1 MEFFDTLKGVLQN
14 AARPFFAPFF
24 LALFPF
30 LEYIGDSRKKQKKVG
45 DTMAFDI
52 FKRKKTYPC
61 DPATHKDLSDAI
73 NLMSSGI
80 PYDKLLSPIIC
91 PISPEWIPWSN
102 IRNLFILGD
111 YYSGCNDALTRENL
125 KDGIYINHSG
135 DSLLLVHPKEQQVQH
150 ALDRCGPRLKDL
162 WARYIRFTSIEQ
174 SATTELFRITY
185 GSLDLS
191 ATTELEHLT
200 LRDHSLSRL
209 SGLENLTTLTEL
221 HLSTCHNLS
230 QIPSLDNLSQLT
242 SLNLSNNYNLTQLPS
257 LDNLSQ
263 LTSLDLSNCQIL
275 AQIPSLDNVSQ
286 LTSLDLSYC
295 KSLTQLPSLDNLS
308 QLTSLNLSDC
318 KSLTQLPSLDNLS
331 QLTSLNLSGCDNL
344 TQLPSLDNLSQLT
357 SLNLSYCQCLTQLP
371 SLDNLSCITSLVLY
385 GCRKLTQLPDELRQL
400 ENLRWLDLRL
410 MYLQTLPN
418 WLLEIAEG
426 FSMDA
431 YTKAGKK
438 KAIISLRS
446 TTVADIPDMSIF
458 DQPYEVIAEFF
469 RNRSLGK
476 TRALNEIKVV
486 FLGDGEAGK
495 SHTIARLMNDGGEP
509 KDYQDQA
516 TPGIVIKRKHYPLG
530 DRTFQVNYWDFGGQE
545 IMHSMHRIFLTS
557 RTMYVVLLNARDDTQ
572 ADRAHY
578 WLHNIRSFAP
588 GAPVLLVLNKMDQN
602 PNASVDERTLKARYP
617 GLTQIVKLSA
627 LNASREDF
635 NRIFTD
641 TLMAEIQKTGYL
653 DADWPG
659 SWIKV
664 KQELENMETHYIL
677 GTQYRAIC
685 DRCEVRDV
693 QTELLHWF
701 NDLGVS
707 FCFCDAEDYALK
719 RHVILR
725 PDWITNGLY
734 IILFNHCPGAHNG
747 RLPHK
752 SIYELLERAAEDNT
766 IKCTTPGARYDQPG
780 DIEYV
785 LGVMRKFQLSLDTG
799 DRHEFIPMLCQQ
811 NSTVDFHDYEKDT
824 DTLEFRMDFEYLPDN
839 LLHRLMVE
847 RHAELD
853 MDNVWRKG
861 AKFQLTEL
869 GLSAVVVIDGNALRF
884 FIQSKNPMHR
894 SNIYLAILKANV
906 DRIVKKMGLKEP
918 KNWLIYKIGTDRAIF
933 NYERILKLHAK
944 GRKEDY
950 CEALDRDFLIEDILT
965 QSAPER
971 LEDERKLLDAIT
983 RACRHLQDERVYRLV
998 RNADGS
1004 GYENGH
1010 GMEDLRNRR
1019 VRDGLQDSG
1028 YIVSDQTQRGGG
1040 ELDILVYGENN
1051 EPWTIIEALRV
1062 SDGTKR
1068 TWNQHLDKLLGR
1080 YNTHGLP
1087 RLYLLTYVDAD
1098 PQTFI
1103 KVWKGYQGYIPTN
1116 NSGEFTCDKDSFTV
1130 LTDENDPHYIQA
1142 AKCRYTCDTAQTT
1155 VYHIFARIP
1164 TQNE

>member
-1 MEFFDTLKGVLQN
+1 METEQ
-14 AARPFFAPFF
+14 
-24 LALFPF
+24 
-30 LEYIGDSRKKQKKVG
+30 
-45 DTMAFDI
+45 
-52 FKRKKTYPC
+52 KTYPC
-61 DPATHKDLSDAI
+61 APATLEELSRAITRIGNGYSQDKDHLNAI
-73 NLMSSGI
+73 LF
-80 PYDKLLSPIIC
+80 
-91 PISPEWIPWSN
+91 PISPEWIPWSA
-102 IRNLFILGD
+102 IRNLFILG
-111 YYSGCNDALTRENL
+111 SHNQSCNNALENAGL
-125 KDGIYINHSG
+125 KPSAYINHSG
-135 DSLLLVHPKEQQVQH
+135 DTLLLIHPKDQNVQQQLV
-150 ALDRCGPRLKDL
+150 RCPQLRTLS
-162 WARYIRFTSIEQ
+162 IRHTRF
-174 SATTELFRITY
+174 SA
-185 GSLDLS
+185 LDLS
-191 ATTELEHLT
+191 SADSLEELSLVENPALT
-200 LRDHSLSRL
+200 RL
-209 SGLENLTTLTEL
+209 PGLEK
-221 HLSTCHNLS
+221 
-230 QIPSLDNLSQLT
+230 LSQLT
-242 SLNLSNNYNLTQLPS
+242 SLGISGCDGLTGLPSLEKLTLLSKLNLFGCRSLAQLPS
-257 LDNLSQ
+257 LDNLTQ
-263 LTSLDLSNCQIL
+263 LTSLVLSGCNDLTRL
-275 AQIPSLDNVSQ
+275 PSLKN
-286 LTSLDLSYC
+286 LTLLSKLNLFGC
-295 KSLTQLPSLDNLS
+295 RNLAQLPSLDNLT
-308 QLTSLNLSDC
+308 QLTFLD
-318 KSLTQLPSLDNLS
+318 LTGCDGLTRLPSLE
-331 QLTSLNLSGCDNL
+331 NL
-344 TQLPSLDNLSQLT
+344 TQLT
-357 SLNLSYCQCLTQLP
+357 TLNLSFCKGLTALP
-371 SLDNLSCITSLVLY
+371 DGLRKLEKLRLLSLIFLNLST
-385 GCRKLTQLPDELRQL
+385 LPD
-400 ENLRWLDLRL
+400 WL
-410 MYLQTLPN
+410 P
-418 WLLEIAEG
+418 EIAER
-426 FSMDA
+426 FSMNFS
-431 YTKAGKK
+431 TKAGKH
-438 KAIISLRS
+438 KATISLLG
-446 TTVADIPDMSIF
+446 TTVDDIPDMSIF

-516 TPGIVIKRKHYPLG
+516 TPGIVIKRKNYTHS

-627 LNASREDF
+627 LNASQEEF
-635 NRIFTD
+635 NRIFTNA
-641 TLMAEIQKTGYL
+641 LLSEIQKTGYL
-653 DADWPG
+653 DADWPD
-659 SWIKV
+659 SWIRV
-664 KQELENMETHYIL
+664 KQELETMETHYIL

-707 FCFCDAEDYALK
+707 FCFCDEEDYALK

-811 NSTVDFHDYEKDT
+811 DSKVDFHYYEKDT
-824 DTLEFRMDFEYLPDN
+824 DTLEFRTDFEYLPDN

-847 RHAELD
+847 RHSELD

-861 AKFQLTEL
+861 AKFQLKEL

-884 FIQSKNPMHR
+884 FIQSENPMHR

-906 DRIVKKMGLKEP
+906 DRIVKKMGLQEP
-918 KNWLIYKIGTDRAIF
+918 DSLLVYKHEGKTGTFDYEELLQAREDHETSIYSKIWRRRISIDDIF
-933 NYERILKLHAK
+933 N
-944 GRKEDY
+944 
-950 CEALDRDFLIEDILT
+950 
-965 QSAPER
+965 QSAPQ
-971 LEDERKLLDAIT
+971 LQKDESKLLDAI
-983 RACRHLQDERVYRLV
+983 RQACRHLQDERVYRLK

-1010 GMEDLRNRR
+1010 DMEDLRNRR
-1019 VRDGLQDSG
+1019 VRDDLQTGG

-1040 ELDILVYGENN
+1040 ELDILVCGENN

-1080 YNTHGLP
+1080 YNTNGLP

-1098 PQTFI
+1098 PQTFMNI
-1103 KVWKGYQGYIPTN
+1103 WEGYQKHIPDR
-1116 NSGEFTCDKDSFTV
+1116 NSGDFTCDKDSFTL
-1130 LTDENDPHYIQA
+1130 LTDENDSHYIRA
-1142 AKCRYTCDTAQTT
+1142 AKCRYTCNTTETT

>member
-1 MEFFDTLKGVLQN
+1 M
-14 AARPFFAPFF
+14 
-24 LALFPF
+24 AL
-30 LEYIGDSRKKQKKVG
+30 
-45 DTMAFDI
+45 DI

-61 DPATHKDLSDAI
+61 APATWEELSAAISCISHGFPQGKDDLNAI
-73 NLMSSGI
+73 LF
-80 PYDKLLSPIIC
+80 
-91 PISPEWIPWSN
+91 PISPEWIPWSA
-102 IRNLFILGD
+102 IRNLFILGNHD
-111 YYSGCNDALTRENL
+111 QWCNDALKNAGL
-125 KDGIYINHSG
+125 KPGAYINHSG
-135 DSLLLVHPKEQQVQH
+135 DALLLIHPTEQEAQH
-150 ALDRCGPRLKDL
+150 YLDRCPRLRTL
-162 WARYIRFTSIEQ
+162 WIRKTRF
-174 SATTELFRITY
+174 SA
-185 GSLDLS
+185 LDLS
-191 ATTELEHLT
+191 SAGSLEELSMVENPALTRLPSLEKLTQLTSLHLSNCNGLT
-200 LRDHSLSRL
+200 GL
-209 SGLENLTTLTEL
+209 SGLGNLTQLTSMEL
-221 HLSTCHNLS
+221 IGCDGLTGLAG
-230 QIPSLDNLSQLT
+230 LEKLSQLT
-242 SLNLSNNYNLTQLPS
+242 FLVLAYCAGLTTLPDGLRKLKKLRWLYLRSLNLS
-257 LDNLSQ
+257 
-263 LTSLDLSNCQIL
+263 
-275 AQIPSLDNVSQ
+275 
-286 LTSLDLSYC
+286 
-295 KSLTQLPSLDNLS
+295 
-308 QLTSLNLSDC
+308 
-318 KSLTQLPSLDNLS
+318 
-331 QLTSLNLSGCDNL
+331 
-344 TQLPSLDNLSQLT
+344 
-357 SLNLSYCQCLTQLP
+357 
-371 SLDNLSCITSLVLY
+371 
-385 GCRKLTQLPDELRQL
+385 
-400 ENLRWLDLRL
+400 
-410 MYLQTLPN
+410 TLPN
-418 WLLEIAEG
+418 WLPEIAES
-426 FSMDA
+426 FSRA
-431 YTKAGKK
+431 LSKEAGQHKA
-438 KAIISLRS
+438 AINLRL
-446 TTVADIPDMSIF
+446 TTVDDIPDMSIF
-458 DQPYEVIAEFF
+458 DQPYEVVAEFF

-495 SHTIARLMNDGGEP
+495 SHTIARLMNDGGDP
-509 KDYQDQA
+509 VDYQDQA
-516 TPGIVIKRKHYPLG
+516 TPGIVIKRKNYTHS

-641 TLMAEIQKTGYL
+641 VLLAEIQKTGYL

-659 SWIKV
+659 SWIRV
-664 KQELENMETHYIL
+664 KQELENMKTHYIL

-752 SIYELLERAAEDNT
+752 SIYELLERAAEDKT

-869 GLSAVVVIDGNALRF
+869 SLSAVVVIDGNALRF
-884 FIQSKNPMHR
+884 FIQSGNPMHR

-918 KNWLIYKIGTDRAIF
+918 KNWLIYKLDDQRDEF
-933 NYERILKLHAK
+933 SYEMLNAMQKAGQKDAFSMSWNKMIP
-944 GRKEDY
+944 
-950 CEALDRDFLIEDILT
+950 IEDILT
-965 QSAPER
+965 QSAPQ
-971 LEDERKLLDAIT
+971 LQKDERKLLDAIT
-983 RACRHLQDERVYRLV
+983 RACRHLQDERVYRLK

-1010 GMEDLRNRR
+1010 DMEDLRNRR
-1019 VRDGLQDSG
+1019 VRDDLHTGG

-1040 ELDILVYGENN
+1040 ELDILVCGENN

-1116 NSGEFTCDKDSFTV
+1116 NSGDFTCDKDSFTL
-1130 LTDENDPHYIQA
+1130 LTDENDPHYIRA

-1164 TQNE
+1164 TENE

>member
-1 MEFFDTLKGVLQN
+1 MTCVFDSLKGVLQN

-24 LALFPF
+24 LALFPV
-30 LEYIGDSRKKQKKVG
+30 LEYIGDSRKTQKKVG
-45 DTMAFDI
+45 DTMATEQ
-52 FKRKKTYPC
+52 KTYPC
-61 DPATHKDLSDAI
+61 DPATLKELSYAIRRISDRYSRDKDYLNAI
-73 NLMSSGI
+73 LF
-80 PYDKLLSPIIC
+80 
-91 PISPEWIPWSN
+91 PISPEWIPWSA
-102 IRNLFILGD
+102 IGNLFILGNHD
-111 YYSGCNDALTRENL
+111 QRCNDALKNAGL
-125 KDGIYINHSG
+125 KPGAYINHSG
-135 DSLLLVHPKEQQVQH
+135 DALLLIHPTEQEAQH
-150 ALDRCGPRLKDL
+150 YLDRCPRLRTL
-162 WARYIRFTSIEQ
+162 WIRNT
-174 SATTELFRITY
+174 RIS
-185 GSLDLS
+185 SLDLS
-191 ATTELEHLT
+191 GAGSLKKLSLIENPALT
-200 LRDHSLSRL
+200 GLP
-209 SGLENLTTLTEL
+209 GLEK
-221 HLSTCHNLS
+221 
-230 QIPSLDNLSQLT
+230 LSQLT
-242 SLNLSNNYNLTQLPS
+242 TLKLSECN
-257 LDNLSQ
+257 
-263 LTSLDLSNCQIL
+263 
-275 AQIPSLDNVSQ
+275 
-286 LTSLDLSYC
+286 
-295 KSLTQLPSLDNLS
+295 SLTELPGLE
-308 QLTSLNLSDC
+308 
-318 KSLTQLPSLDNLS
+318 
-331 QLTSLNLSGCDNL
+331 
-344 TQLPSLDNLSQLT
+344 
-357 SLNLSYCQCLTQLP
+357 
-371 SLDNLSCITSLVLY
+371 
-385 GCRKLTQLPDELRQL
+385 KLTLLTT
-400 ENLRWLDLRL
+400 LDLRHCAGL
-410 MYLQTLPN
+410 TKLPN
-418 WLLEIAEG
+418 LNTLSLLAMLNLRGCNSLTELRGLEKLARLTYLNLIECNSITALPDVKGLVSLSELYLRGCKGITAVPESLCTLEKLRAIDLRELKLQVFPDWLPEITEQ
-426 FSMDA
+426 FSLSN
-431 YTKAGKK
+431 GHGNGNK
-438 KAIISLRS
+438 KAIVYLKG
-446 TTVADIPDMSIF
+446 TTIKGVDMSIF

-469 RNRSLGK
+469 HNRSLGK

-495 SHTIARLMNDGGEP
+495 SHTIARLMNDGGDP
-509 KDYQDQA
+509 VDYQDQA
-516 TPGIVIKRKHYPLG
+516 TPGIVIKRKNYTHS
-530 DRTFQVNYWDFGGQE
+530 DSTFQVNYWDFGGQE

-641 TLMAEIQKTGYL
+641 VLLAEIQKTGYL

-811 NSTVDFHDYEKDT
+811 DSKVDFHYYEKDT

-861 AKFQLTEL
+861 AKFQLEEL

-884 FIQSKNPMHR
+884 FIQSGNPMHR

-918 KNWLIYKIGTDRAIF
+918 KNWLIYKLDDQRDEF
-933 NYERILKLHAK
+933 SYEMLNAMQKVGQKDAFSMSWNKMIPIA
-944 GRKEDY
+944 
-950 CEALDRDFLIEDILT
+950 DILT

-971 LEDERKLLDAIT
+971 LEDERKLLDAIM

-1010 GMEDLRNRR
+1010 DMEDLRNRR

-1062 SDGTKR
+1062 SDSTKW

-1098 PQTFI
+1098 PQTFT
-1103 KVWKGYQGYIPTN
+1103 KVWEGYQEHIPDR
-1116 NSGEFTCDKDSFTV
+1116 NSGDFTCDKDSFTL
-1130 LTDENDPHYIQA
+1130 LTDENDPHYIRA

-1164 TQNE
+1164 TENE

>member
-1 MEFFDTLKGVLQN
+1 MRGV
-14 AARPFFAPFF
+14 
-24 LALFPF
+24 
-30 LEYIGDSRKKQKKVG
+30 
-45 DTMAFDI
+45 
-52 FKRKKTYPC
+52 
-61 DPATHKDLSDAI
+61 H
-73 NLMSSGI
+73 
-80 PYDKLLSPIIC
+80 
-91 PISPEWIPWSN
+91 
-102 IRNLFILGD
+102 
-111 YYSGCNDALTRENL
+111 
-125 KDGIYINHSG
+125 
-135 DSLLLVHPKEQQVQH
+135 
-150 ALDRCGPRLKDL
+150 
-162 WARYIRFTSIEQ
+162 
-174 SATTELFRITY
+174 
-185 GSLDLS
+185 
-191 ATTELEHLT
+191 
-200 LRDHSLSRL
+200 
-209 SGLENLTTLTEL
+209 
-221 HLSTCHNLS
+221 
-230 QIPSLDNLSQLT
+230 
-242 SLNLSNNYNLTQLPS
+242 
-257 LDNLSQ
+257 
-263 LTSLDLSNCQIL
+263 
-275 AQIPSLDNVSQ
+275 
-286 LTSLDLSYC
+286 
-295 KSLTQLPSLDNLS
+295 
-308 QLTSLNLSDC
+308 
-318 KSLTQLPSLDNLS
+318 
-331 QLTSLNLSGCDNL
+331 
-344 TQLPSLDNLSQLT
+344 
-357 SLNLSYCQCLTQLP
+357 
-371 SLDNLSCITSLVLY
+371 
-385 GCRKLTQLPDELRQL
+385 
-400 ENLRWLDLRL
+400 
-410 MYLQTLPN
+410 
-418 WLLEIAEG
+418 
-426 FSMDA
+426 
-431 YTKAGKK
+431 
-438 KAIISLRS
+438 
-446 TTVADIPDMSIF
+446 
-458 DQPYEVIAEFF
+458 
-469 RNRSLGK
+469 
-476 TRALNEIKVV
+476 
-486 FLGDGEAGK
+486 
-495 SHTIARLMNDGGEP
+495 
-509 KDYQDQA
+509 
-516 TPGIVIKRKHYPLG
+516 
-530 DRTFQVNYWDFGGQE
+530 
-545 IMHSMHRIFLTS
+545 
-557 RTMYVVLLNARDDTQ
+557 
-572 ADRAHY
+572 
-578 WLHNIRSFAP
+578 
-588 GAPVLLVLNKMDQN
+588 
-602 PNASVDERTLKARYP
+602 
-617 GLTQIVKLSA
+617 
-627 LNASREDF
+627 
-635 NRIFTD
+635 IFTD
-641 TLMAEIQKTGYL
+641 VLLAEIQKTGYL

-752 SIYELLERAAEDNT
+752 SIYELLERAAEDKT

-811 NSTVDFHDYEKDT
+811 ISTVDIHDYEKDT
-824 DTLEFRMDFEYLPDN
+824 KTLEFRMDFEYLPDN

-847 RHAELD
+847 RHSELD

-918 KNWLIYKIGTDRAIF
+918 KNWLIYKVGTDRAIF

-965 QSAPER
+965 QSAPQ
-971 LEDERKLLDAIT
+971 LQKDERKLLDAIT
-983 RACRHLQDERVYRLV
+983 RACQHLQNERIYRLK

-1010 GMEDLRNRR
+1010 DMEDLRNRR

-1040 ELDILVYGENN
+1040 ELDILVCGENN

-1062 SDGTKR
+1062 SDSTKW

-1116 NSGEFTCDKDSFTV
+1116 NSGEFTCDKDSFTL
-1130 LTDENDPHYIQA
+1130 LTDENDPHYIRA

-1164 TQNE
+1164 TENE